1 MSGLR
6 LPGYGYLNDIPV
18 YRDSVDIPRVQQ
30 PQRQTPDLVKVQ
42 FGAGDKSIVG
52 SLLRAANG
60 EESGL
65 TGVPPEYAAK
75 LLTQWGYP
83 TSMDALSADE
93 WEQRISANAMQIN
106 PLDLLGGY

>member
-1 MSGLR
+1 MKGKGRSHRDAGIR
-6 LPGYGYLNDIPV
+6 TSVSEPV
-18 YRDSVDIPRVQQ
+18 YPAEIMAEPGWS
-30 PQRQTPDLVKVQ
+30 L
-42 FGAGDKSIVG
+42 G
-52 SLLRAANG
+52 SNALLRAANG

-93 WEQRISANAMQIN
+93 WEQRISANAMQLN